1 MGLANPMVGYERL
14 VVVDYC
20 SLSVVTNLWTLCAY
34 QCDGRLAATAV
45 PNILQLPRLRV
56 ARLSLRSTDLSRKHW
71 QLPTAV
77 PPDHRRRQE
86 SGHTLRSLHSTSAV
100 DERTLNVNRLH
111 E

>member
-1 MGLANPMVGYERL
+1 MGSLLLNTPDTPYFPVPPSTL
-14 VVVDYC
+14 VPI
-20 SLSVVTNLWTLCAY
+20 SSGAR
-34 QCDGRLAATAV
+34 CDGRLAASAV

-56 ARLSLRSTDLSRKHW
+56 ARLLLRITDLPRKHW

-86 SGHTLRSLHSTSAV
+86 SGHTLRSLHSTEAV
-100 DERTLNVNRLH
+100 DERALNVDGLH